1 MVKRPEKY
9 GRYYWCV
16 KSDLSQ
22 DKDIYLYADIVS
34 VNKNGDLIFSKI
46 KENDEHH
53 IRMCFAKGHWKAF
66 YAASVMDG
74 SPVAVEYWK
83 GEVIDGV

>member
-1 MVKRPEKY
+1 MANRPEKC

-16 KSDLSQ
+16 KSNLSE
-22 DKDIYLYADIVS
+22 DGEIYLHADIVS
-34 VNKNGDLIFSKI
+34 INKNGDLIFSKV
-46 KENDEHH
+46 KENNEHH
-53 IRMCFAKGHWKAF
+53 IRMCFAKGYWKAF

-83 GEVIDGV
+83 GEVINEV